1 MEWADATVW
10 RAVLAHTDASRDR
23 KLAEWLLH
31 IHQVQRAFLHIW
43 TNTSMTF
50 RQPSEFPELQAIQ
63 QWAMP
68 YYEEA
73 HRFFTTLNPAA
84 LERRVAMPWVKSFEQ
99 KSGRTFAEP
108 TLAETMFQVTSH
120 STYHRGQVN
129 ARLRTLGGEPPLVDF
144 IAWVWFGKPAP
155 EWPAA
160 ATQAG

>member
-1 MEWADATVW
+1 MEWADATVC
-10 RAVLAHTDASRDR
+10 RADASRDR

-50 RQPSEFPELQAIQ
+50 RQPSEFPELPAIQ

-73 HRFFTTLNPAA
+73 HRFFTTLDPAA